1 MTDCAK
7 CGHELGVGRYCTN
20 CGAPVDSA
28 PASPDPEWRTDT
40 AERPRTPP
48 PLPPGPPPASPP
60 PASPPPAWTP
70 PPAPRFPLY
79 ADEVVDPVDEPV
91 GEADDEV
98 PQQTDHRRSRS
109 TGAWVAAAVV
119 LVLVLLVGVWLV
131 TAGDDD
137 APPTTGQPDSSGPAA
152 GGDPSGEDDRSD
164 VPASPAPSGLT
175 AESQVTVPATAAP
188 GADVDGNPVG
198 FDGTNMLDGVPETC
212 WRMPGD
218 GTGEEIVVTLPEETR
233 LRSVGMINGYA
244 KQGGAV
250 DWYHGNRRVEQVEWV
265 FDDGTTV
272 PQTFDDTEAVQSV
285 DVDVTTRTVTIRLV
299 AVSEPGKG
307 PSRRDFTAISD
318 LLFVAR

>member
-7 CGHELGVGRYCTN
+7 CGQELGVGRYCTN
-20 CGAPVDSA
+20 CGAPVDSVVA
-28 PASPDPEWRTDT
+28 TPDPDWRTDT

-48 PLPPGPPPASPP
+48 PPSSPP

-79 ADEVVDPVDEPV
+79 ADEVAEP
-91 GEADDEV
+91 DDEV
-98 PQQTDHRRSRS
+98 PELADHRRSRS
-109 TGAWVAAAVV
+109 VGGWIAAVV
-119 LVLVLLVGVWLV
+119 VLVVVLLAGVWLV

-137 APPTTGQPDSSGPAA
+137 EPPAA
-152 GGDPSGEDDRSD
+152 GRPETSAPATDDQPGTDDPSEE
-164 VPASPAPSGLT
+164 PPSPAPSGLT

-198 FDGTNMLDGVPETC
+198 FEGTNMLDGVPETC

-218 GTGEEIVVTLPEETR
+218 GTGQEIVVTLPRETR

-272 PQTFDDTEAVQSV
+272 PQTLGDTEAVQSM
-285 DVDVTTRTVTIRLV
+285 DVDVTTTTVTIRLV
-299 AVSEPGKG
+299 AVSKPGKG

>member
-20 CGAPVDSA
+20 CGEPVEGA
-28 PASPDPEWRTDT
+28 AATPDPDWRTDT
-40 AERPRTPP
+40 AERPRT
-48 PLPPGPPPASPP
+48 PP

-70 PPAPRFPLY
+70 PPAPRFQLY
-79 ADEVVDPVDEPV
+79 ADQVAEP
-91 GEADDEV
+91 DDEV
-98 PQQTDHRRSRS
+98 SPQTDHRESRS
-109 TGAWVAAAVV
+109 TGGWIAGAVV
-119 LVLVLLVGVWLV
+119 LVLVLLIGIWLV
-131 TAGDDD
+131 
-137 APPTTGQPDSSGPAA
+137 A
-152 GGDPSGEDDRSD
+152 GGDDGDPPTSGRPGSSAPATGDEQPSPDGPSEE
-164 VPASPAPSGLT
+164 PPSPAPSGLT

-198 FDGTNMLDGVPETC
+198 FEGTNMLDGVPETC

-218 GTGEEIVVTLPEETR
+218 GTGQEIVVTLPRETR

-272 PQTFDDTEAVQSV
+272 PQTLGDTEAVQSM
-285 DVDVTTRTVTIRLV
+285 DVDVTTTTVTIRLV
-299 AVSEPGKG
+299 AVSKPGKG

>member
-20 CGAPVDSA
+20 CGQPVGGAGESQAPD
-28 PASPDPEWRTDT
+28 WRTDT
-40 AERPRTPP
+40 AERPRQPAPQTPP
-48 PLPPGPPPASPP
+48 PPA
-60 PASPPPAWTP
+60 PPPAWTP

-79 ADEVVDPVDEPV
+79 ADEVAEP
-91 GEADDEV
+91 DDELS
-98 PQQTDHRRSRS
+98 PQTRHRRSRPM
-109 TGAWVAAAVV
+109 GGWLALAVV
-119 LVLVLLVGVWLV
+119 LVLVLLIGVWLV
-131 TAGDDD
+131 TTGDDD
-137 APPTTGQPDSSGPAA
+137 EPPGAKPPATSAPTTGDEDKPDDKP
-152 GGDPSGEDDRSD
+152 DDE
-164 VPASPAPSGLT
+164 ATSPAPTGLT

-198 FDGTNMLDGVPETC
+198 FEGTNLLDGVPETC

-218 GTGEEIVVTLPEETR
+218 GTGKEIVVTLPRETR

-244 KQGGAV
+244 KEGGAV

-272 PQTFDDTEAVQSV
+272 PQTLGDTAAVQSL
-285 DVDVTTRTVTIRLV
+285 DVDVTTTTVTIRLV

>member
-20 CGAPVDSA
+20 CGAPVESA
-28 PASPDPEWRTDT
+28 ASPESDWRTDT
-40 AERPRTPP
+40 AERTRTAPP
-48 PLPPGPPPASPP
+48 PPPS
-60 PASPPPAWTP
+60 SPPPAWTP

-79 ADEVVDPVDEPV
+79 ADEVAEP
-91 GEADDEV
+91 DDEV
-98 PQQTDHRRSRS
+98 SPQTHHRQSRS
-109 TGAWVAAAVV
+109 SGGWVAMAVV
-119 LVLVLLVGVWLV
+119 LVMVLLLGVWLV
-131 TAGDDD
+131 ATGDDD
-137 APPTTGQPDSSGPAA
+137 EPLPTGQPATSAPAT
-152 GGDPSGEDDRSD
+152 GEDQPGEGDPGDET
-164 VPASPAPSGLT
+164 PSPAPSGLT
-175 AESQVTVPATAAP
+175 AESQVTVPATAGP

-198 FDGTNMLDGVPETC
+198 FEGTNMLDGVPETC

-218 GTGEEIVVTLPEETR
+218 GTGEEIVVTLPRETR

-272 PQTFDDTEAVQSV
+272 PQTLGDTAAVQSV
-285 DVDVTTRTVTIRLV
+285 DVDVTTTTVTIRLV

>member
-7 CGHELGVGRYCTN
+7 CGNELGVGRYCTN
-20 CGAPVDSA
+20 CGTPVEGVA
-28 PASPDPEWRTDT
+28 ASPDPDWRTDT
-40 AERPRTPP
+40 AERPPTP
-48 PLPPGPPPASPP
+48 PPPASPP

-70 PPAPRFPLY
+70 PPAPRYPLY
-79 ADEVVDPVDEPV
+79 ADEVDEP
-91 GEADDEV
+91 DDEIS
-98 PQQTDHRRSRS
+98 PQTDRRGSG
-109 TGAWVAAAVV
+109 TAGAWIAGGVV
-119 LVLVLLVGVWLV
+119 LALVLLIGVWLV
-131 TAGDDD
+131 TTGDGDE
-137 APPTTGQPDSSGPAA
+137 PPTTAEPGSSAPATADDQPSQD
-152 GGDPSGEDDRSD
+152 DPTDE
-164 VPASPAPSGLT
+164 PPTPAPSGLT

-198 FDGTNMLDGVPETC
+198 FEGTNMLDGVPETC

-218 GTGEEIVVTLPEETR
+218 GTGEEIVVTLPRETR

-272 PQTFDDTEAVQSV
+272 PQTLGDTEAVQST
-285 DVDVTTRTVTIRLV
+285 DVDVTTTTITLRLV
-299 AVSEPGKG
+299 KVSAPGKG